1 MNDSQ
6 HEIVRRAVASYLEVD
21 PAGIRPGQRLHRDLA
36 LHPLDVA
43 LIMLDIEEMEE
54 VELPIDHLD
63 GVETVS
69 DLIHLLRQARDGEL
83 REGADRKVAREHI
96 PVSRSGA
103 IRIVDLIPE
112 ANDERPLLH
121 RAGKRGR

>member
-1 MNDSQ
+1 MIDSQ
-6 HEIVRRAVASYLEVD
+6 REIVRRAVASYLDVD

-54 VELPIDHLD
+54 VELPIDHLN

-69 DLIHLLRQARDGEL
+69 DLIHLLRQARDGER
-83 REGADRKVAREHI
+83 REGADRKVEHL

-121 RAGKRGR
+121 RTGKRGR